1 MDKKPEFKDE
11 VDFRDLLRKPWK
23 LFGYSYIY
31 FLLILT
37 ALGISYMEN
46 ITVIGKNSVMP
57 TVLVDSSSFVQD
69 IPYESPKSLPPV
81 DVMKV
86 ATPTP
91 DLIGKGRDLFRANCS
106 SCHGDDGQGDGPVAI
121 TLNPKP
127 RNFHSLAGWTNGS
140 KISQIYKTL
149 QDGVPGTGMA
159 SFSYMPPLDRFAL
172 IHYARSFATGPVD
185 GASQPTDTPQEL
197 EALETTYQLSKGVNT
212 PGQIPVTKAIRI
224 IEREAAPEVANVSE
238 LVKDARDP
246 RSGAGLEVF
255 DRVARDKSKIFAG
268 LLYNNT
274 SSLQSID
281 QFTKAVTANP
291 IQLGFKAEVVQ
302 LSSSEWMALYQ
313 FISGLK
319 AQRGR
324 S

>member
-37 ALGISYMEN
+37 AVGISYMEN
-46 ITVIGKNSVMP
+46 LTAIGKNSVMP
-57 TVLVDSSSFVQD
+57 TVLADSSSFVQD

-86 ATPTP
+86 AIPTP
-91 DLIGKGRDLFRANCS
+91 DLIARGGDLFRANCS
-106 SCHGDDGQGDGPVAI
+106 SCHGDNGEGNGPAAI

-149 QDGVPGTGMA
+149 QDGVPETGMA

-172 IHYARSFATGPVD
+172 SHYVRSFATG
-185 GASQPTDTPQEL
+185 QPADSPEEMQ
-197 EALETTYQLSKGVNT
+197 ALETAYQLSKGVNT
-212 PGQIPVTKAIRI
+212 PGQIPVRKAAQI
-224 IEREAAPEVANVSE
+224 IEREAAPELARASE
-238 LVKDARDP
+238 LAKGIGDP
-246 RSGAGLEVF
+246 QSGIGTEVF

-281 QFTKAVTANP
+281 QFIKAVTANP
-291 IQLGFKAEVVQ
+291 LQLGFKAEVVQ

-313 FISGLK
+313 FIGGLK
-319 AQRGR
+319 ARRGQ